1 LATEFIDREVWLDV
15 DINALN
21 TAIMNLLVNAK
32 HAMETPGQIRLALE
46 LTRDGDSRKHLQTDE
61 QRESFLARLV
71 VQDEGSGIAAEDLD
85 RIFEPYFT
93 TKEAGKGT
101 GLGLSM
107 VYGFMTQIGGKIH
120 VESEAGKGT
129 QFFLYFPGVEISEM
143 KADTTSSEETIKESV
158 NPSSPRDR
166 AAITLGTEALRS
178 VLLVDDNDDVRF
190 ISKVYL
196 ESAGFTVVECGN
208 GADALD
214 LLADEHNEFVLL
226 ITDMIMPGEVTG
238 RVLIEQVRRL
248 RPSLPVGVV
257 SGYSNELL
265 AMSDSGNPIDLLHK
279 PFSKQQMVDFA

>member
-1 LATEFIDREVWLDV
+1 
-15 DINALN
+15 
-21 TAIMNLLVNAK
+21 
-32 HAMETPGQIRLALE
+32 METPGQIPLALE
-46 LTRDGDSRKHLQTDE
+46 LTHEQDTLGHLQTDE
-61 QRESFLARLV
+61 QRETYLARLV

-107 VYGFMTQIGGKIH
+107 VNGFMSQIDGKVY
-120 VESEAGKGT
+120 VESEVGKGT
-129 QFFLYFPGVEISEM
+129 RFFLYFPGVKISEM
-143 KADTTSSEETIKESV
+143 KADTTSGVETIREPVS
-158 NPSSPRDR
+158 PTSPRDR
-166 AAITLGTEALRS
+166 AAITLGTGAPSS

-190 ISKVYL
+190 ISKAYL

-226 ITDMIMPGEVTG
+226 ITDMILSGEVTG
-238 RVLIEQVRRL
+238 RVLIEQARRL

-257 SGYSNELL
+257 SGYSDELL
-265 AMSDSGNPIDLLHK
+265 AMSDSGEPIDLLHK
-279 PFSKQQMVDFA
+279 PFSKQQMIDFAQSMLKAAR

>member
-1 LATEFIDREVWLDV
+1 
-15 DINALN
+15 
-21 TAIMNLLVNAK
+21 MNLLVNAK

-46 LTRDGDSRKHLQTDE
+46 LTRDGDSRKHLLTDE